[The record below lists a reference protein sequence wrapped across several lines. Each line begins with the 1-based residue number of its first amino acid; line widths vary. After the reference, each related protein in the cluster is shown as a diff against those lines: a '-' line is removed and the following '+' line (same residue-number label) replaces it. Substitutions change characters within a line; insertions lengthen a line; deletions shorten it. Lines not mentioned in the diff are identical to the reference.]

1 MISVEKFVFNFFS
14 ENTYV
19 VWDNN
24 SGEGMVID
32 PGCSNEHEENVI
44 KNFILGQNINLKYIV
59 NTHAHIDHI
68 IGNYFFKENYLVEFL
83 GSEKDNFIL
92 EMLEDLGHKY
102 GIRVKRSPLPD
113 KYIKEDEIIKL
124 GESEVNFL
132 FTPGHSPGEF
142 CLYIPEENIC
152 FTGDVL
158 FRESIGRTDLWGGDY
173 DTLLQSINE
182 KLFTLPDSTKIL
194 PGHGDDSTIGYEKKH
209 NPFL

>member
-1 MISVEKFVFNFFS
+1 MISVEKFVFNLFS

-92 EMLEDLGHKY
+92 EMLEDLGNKY

-142 CLYIPEENIC
+142 CLYIQEENIC